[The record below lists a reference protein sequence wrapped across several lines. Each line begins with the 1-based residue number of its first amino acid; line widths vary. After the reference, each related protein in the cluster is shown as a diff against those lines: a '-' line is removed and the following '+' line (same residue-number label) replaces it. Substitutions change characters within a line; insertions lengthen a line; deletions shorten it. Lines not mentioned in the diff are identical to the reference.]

1 MYETLC
7 VFISERGEGCIF
19 DENYACD
26 FLGQEN
32 MTADN
37 HLETGVQCVAL
48 ESEHPSGLMMQL
60 CQSCLCWCLWME
72 CCEAGQTLPG

>member
-60 CQSCLCWCLWME
+60 CQSCCVGVCGWYAVRPAQHFLV
-72 CCEAGQTLPG
+72 